1 MWSGDQAERAQARR
15 VELQGRRKAKAGETM
30 GAAFTQQAQQ
40 MYERAE
46 RRRDVLGQ
54 LVAFV
59 AEARTA
65 ARPPRQRELSKR
77 EQRRQRDK
85 ARKKRRRQLRGNSM
99 KKSRRQVARQQQRA
113 VAAADAAPAV
123 ALPTVAYQRP
133 GLSQVRRRSPSR
145 GDSHERRE
153 RS

>member
-1 MWSGDQAERAQARR
+1 MH
-15 VELQGRRKAKAGETM
+15 
-30 GAAFTQQAQQ
+30 
-40 MYERAE
+40 ERAE
-46 RRRDVLGQ
+46 RRRGVLGQ

-85 ARKKRRRQLRGNSM
+85 ARKKRRRQLRGSGSM
-99 KKSRRQVARQQQRA
+99 KKSRRQVARQQQRVA
-113 VAAADAAPAV
+113 AAAADAAPTV

-133 GLSQVRRRSPSR
+133 GLSQVRRRSP
-145 GDSHERRE
+145 HECRE
-153 RS
+153 